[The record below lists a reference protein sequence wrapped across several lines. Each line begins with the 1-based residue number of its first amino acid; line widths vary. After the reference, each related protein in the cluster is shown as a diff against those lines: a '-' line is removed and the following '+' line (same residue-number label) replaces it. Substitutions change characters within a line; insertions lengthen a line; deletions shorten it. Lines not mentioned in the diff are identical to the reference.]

1 MFEIEGIIPLWI
13 AGKATKSEK
22 ASRRF
27 VVRNLTRGTVV
38 AEDVE
43 LADTP
48 RARRIGLLKRAEL
61 PPGYGLWIYPC
72 QAIHTFW
79 MRFSI
84 DVAFLDRHRRVKRVY
99 HRMPPFRLTRIVW
112 GARSVL
118 ELASGVLARSGTEQG
133 DELQFLPME
142 D

>member
-1 MFEIEGIIPLWI
+1 MKKLQPSARCFE
-13 AGKATKSEK
+13 
-22 ASRRF
+22 
-27 VVRNLTRGTVV
+27 VRNRTRGTLLGDRVR
-38 AEDVE
+38 

-48 RARRIGLLKRAEL
+48 RARRTGLLTETRLE
-61 PPGYGLWIYPC
+61 PGAGLWIFPS

-99 HRMPPFRLTRIVW
+99 HRMPPFRLTRFVW
-112 GARSVL
+112 GAQSVL
-118 ELASGVLARSGTEQG
+118 ELVPGVLADSGTETG
-133 DELQFLPME
+133 DELQFSPRA

>member
-1 MFEIEGIIPLWI
+1 M
-13 AGKATKSEK
+13 AEK
-22 ASRRF
+22 TQVRTGRRF
-27 VVRNLTRGTVV
+27 VVRNRTRGTVL
-38 AEDVE
+38 ADDVR

-48 RARRIGLLKRAEL
+48 RARRIGLLKQTEL
-61 PPGYGLWIYPC
+61 QPDEGLWIYPS

-99 HRMPPFRLTRIVW
+99 HRMPPFRLTRFVW

-118 ELASGVLARSGTEQG
+118 ELATGVLAASGTEKG
-133 DELQFLPME
+133 DELEFSPRDE
-142 D
+142 